1 MSDELDTLKRHS
13 HDFVEI
19 SAGEYRASISTF
31 GGGLRSLEYS
41 GKPLVVSYPEGAYPP
56 LSSGIVLAP
65 WPNRTADGVFAH
77 DGVLH
82 RLDIT
87 EPARATAIHGFVGQM
102 AWHVADQ
109 GEDFVALELS
119 TGLRPG
125 WPWPLYMRVT
135 WSLDANEGLR
145 AAFAVRNT
153 GDASCPFG
161 LGWHPYLSALGA
173 PLDDCVLHLSADA
186 NLPLDSVRNLPAGP
200 EIPACW
206 VLPDLETGQRMAGV
220 WLDHCF
226 GPMPEDHRSF
236 GCLGP
241 AMKAFDAADGY
252 SEARLLNP
260 DGDGVRLWAGED
272 FEWFQVF
279 TADPARREGYPGV
292 GRALAVEPMTC
303 PPDALRSGKDL
314 IRLQAGEE
322 RRFECGISFVPREKD
337 FL

>member
-1 MSDELDTLKRHS
+1 MSDELDNLKRHS
-13 HDFVEI
+13 HPFVDI

-41 GKPLVVSYPEGAYPP
+41 GKPLVVSYPEGTYPP
-56 LSSGIVLAP
+56 LSSGIILAP

-102 AWHVADQ
+102 AWHVADKA
-109 GEDFVALELS
+109 EDFVALELS
-119 TGLRPG
+119 TGLRQG
-125 WPWPLYMRVT
+125 WPWPLRMRVT
-135 WSLDANEGLR
+135 WSLDAKEGLR
-145 AAFAVRNT
+145 ASFDVRNEA
-153 GDASCPFG
+153 DASCPFG

-173 PLDDCVLHLSADA
+173 PLDDCVLHLPVGT

-200 EIPACW
+200 EFPARR
-206 VLPDLETGQRMAGV
+206 VLPDVEVGQRMAGV

-226 GPMPEDHRSF
+226 GEISAQEET
-236 GCLGP
+236 L
-241 AMKAFDAADGY
+241 A
-252 SEARLLNP
+252 EARLLNP
-260 DGDGVRLWAGED
+260 DGEGVRLWVGEG
-272 FEWFQVF
+272 FNWFQVF

-303 PPDALRSGKDL
+303 PPDALRSGRDL
-314 IRLQAGEE
+314 IRLNAGEE
-322 RRFECGISFVPREKD
+322 RSFECGISLASSEGVTT
-337 FL
+337 

>member
-1 MSDELDTLKRHS
+1 MSDELDNLKRHS
-13 HDFVEI
+13 HPFVDI

-102 AWHVADQ
+102 AWHVADKA
-109 GEDFVALELS
+109 EDFVALELS
-119 TGLRPG
+119 TGLRQG
-125 WPWPLYMRVT
+125 WPWPLRMRVT
-135 WSLDANEGLR
+135 WSLDAKEGLR
-145 AAFAVRNT
+145 ASFDVRNEA
-153 GDASCPFG
+153 DASCPFG

-173 PLDDCVLHLSADA
+173 PLDDCVLHLPVGT

-200 EIPACW
+200 EFPARR
-206 VLPDLETGQRMAGV
+206 VLPDVEVGQRMAGV

-226 GPMPEDHRSF
+226 GEISAQEET
-236 GCLGP
+236 L
-241 AMKAFDAADGY
+241 A
-252 SEARLLNP
+252 EARLLNP
-260 DGDGVRLWAGED
+260 DGEGVRLWVGEG
-272 FEWFQVF
+272 FNWFQVF

-303 PPDALRSGKDL
+303 PPDALRSGRDL
-314 IRLQAGEE
+314 IRLNAGEE
-322 RRFECGISFVPREKD
+322 RSFECGISLASSEGVTT
-337 FL
+337 

>member
-1 MSDELDTLKRHS
+1 MSDELETLKRHS
-13 HDFVEI
+13 HPFVDI
-19 SAGEYRASISTF
+19 SAGEYCASISTF
-31 GGGLRSLEYS
+31 GGGLRSLDYA

-119 TGLRPG
+119 TGLRQG
-125 WPWPLYMRVT
+125 WPWPLRMRVT

-145 AAFAVRNT
+145 ATFDVRNEA
-153 GDASCPFG
+153 DASCPFG

-173 PLDDCVLHLSADA
+173 PLDDCVLHLPVGT

-200 EIPACW
+200 EFPARR
-206 VLPDLETGQRMAGV
+206 VLPDVEVGQRMAGV

-226 GPMPEDHRSF
+226 GEISAQEETLP
-236 GCLGP
+236 
-241 AMKAFDAADGY
+241 
-252 SEARLLNP
+252 EARLLNP
-260 DGDGVRLWAGED
+260 DGEGVCLWAGEGFD
-272 FEWFQVF
+272 WFQVF

-303 PPDALRSGKDL
+303 PPDALRSGRDL
-314 IRLQAGEE
+314 IRLNAGEDFS
-322 RRFECGISFVPREKD
+322 FECGISFVPREGVTTQEPK
-337 FL
+337 

>member
-1 MSDELDTLKRHS
+1 MSDELDNLKRHS
-13 HDFVEI
+13 HPFVDI

-102 AWHVADQ
+102 AWHVADKA
-109 GEDFVALELS
+109 EDFVALELS
-119 TGLRPG
+119 TGLRQG
-125 WPWPLYMRVT
+125 WPWPLRMRVT
-135 WSLDANEGLR
+135 WSLDAKEGLR
-145 AAFAVRNT
+145 ASFDVRNEA
-153 GDASCPFG
+153 DASCPFG

-173 PLDDCVLHLSADA
+173 PLDDCVLHLPVGT

-200 EIPACW
+200 EFPARR
-206 VLPDLETGQRMAGV
+206 VLPDVDVGQRMAGV

-226 GPMPEDHRSF
+226 GEISAQEET
-236 GCLGP
+236 L
-241 AMKAFDAADGY
+241 A
-252 SEARLLNP
+252 EARLLNP
-260 DGDGVRLWAGED
+260 DGEGVRLWVGEG
-272 FEWFQVF
+272 FNWFQVF

-303 PPDALRSGKDL
+303 PPDALRSGRDL
-314 IRLQAGEE
+314 IRLNAGEE
-322 RRFECGISFVPREKD
+322 RSFECGISLASSEGVTT
-337 FL
+337 

>member
-1 MSDELDTLKRHS
+1 MSDELDNLKRHS
-13 HDFVEI
+13 HPFADI

-41 GKPLVVSYPEGAYPP
+41 GKPLVVSYPEGTYPP

-102 AWHVADQ
+102 AWHVADKA
-109 GEDFVALELS
+109 EDFVALELS
-119 TGLRPG
+119 TGLRQG
-125 WPWPLYMRVT
+125 WPWPLRMRVT
-135 WSLDANEGLR
+135 WSLDAKEGLR
-145 AAFAVRNT
+145 ASFDVRNEA
-153 GDASCPFG
+153 DASCPFG

-173 PLDDCVLHLSADA
+173 PLDDCVLHLPVGT

-200 EIPACW
+200 EFPARR
-206 VLPDLETGQRMAGV
+206 VLPDVEVGQRMAGV

-226 GPMPEDHRSF
+226 GEISAQEET
-236 GCLGP
+236 L
-241 AMKAFDAADGY
+241 A
-252 SEARLLNP
+252 EARLLNP
-260 DGDGVRLWAGED
+260 DGEGVRLWVGEG
-272 FEWFQVF
+272 FNWFQVF

-303 PPDALRSGKDL
+303 PPDALRSGRDL
-314 IRLQAGEE
+314 IRLNAGEE
-322 RRFECGISFVPREKD
+322 RSFECGISLASSEGVTT
-337 FL
+337 

>member
-1 MSDELDTLKRHS
+1 MSDELDNLKRHS
-13 HDFVEI
+13 HPFVDI

-56 LSSGIVLAP
+56 LSSGIILAP

-102 AWHVADQ
+102 AWHVADK

-119 TGLRPG
+119 TGLRQG
-125 WPWPLYMRVT
+125 WPWPLRMRVT
-135 WSLDANEGLR
+135 WSLDAKEGLR
-145 AAFAVRNT
+145 ASFDVRNEA
-153 GDASCPFG
+153 DASCPFG

-173 PLDDCVLHLSADA
+173 SLDDCVLHLPVST

-200 EIPACW
+200 EFPARR
-206 VLPDLETGQRMAGV
+206 VLPDVEVGQRMAGV

-226 GPMPEDHRSF
+226 GETSAQEEA
-236 GCLGP
+236 L
-241 AMKAFDAADGY
+241 A
-252 SEARLLNP
+252 EARLLNP
-260 DGDGVRLWAGED
+260 DGEGVRLWVGEGFD
-272 FEWFQVF
+272 WFQVF

-303 PPDALRSGKDL
+303 PPDALRSGRDL
-314 IRLQAGEE
+314 IRLNAGEE
-322 RRFECGISFVPREKD
+322 RSFECGISLASSEGVTA
-337 FL
+337 

>member
-1 MSDELDTLKRHS
+1 MSDELETLKRHS
-13 HDFVEI
+13 HPFVDI

-31 GGGLRSLEYS
+31 GGGLRSLEYA

-56 LSSGIVLAP
+56 LSSGIVVAP

-87 EPARATAIHGFVGQM
+87 EPGRATAIHGFVGQM

-119 TGLRPG
+119 TGLRQG
-125 WPWPLYMRVT
+125 WPWPLRMRVT
-135 WSLDANEGLR
+135 WSLDAAEGLR
-145 AAFAVRNT
+145 ATFDVRNEA
-153 GDASCPFG
+153 DASCPFG

-173 PLDDCVLHLSADA
+173 PLDDCVLHLPVGT

-200 EIPACW
+200 EFSARR
-206 VLPDLETGQRMAGV
+206 VLPDLDTGQRMAGV
-220 WLDHCF
+220 CLDQCF
-226 GPMPEDHRSF
+226 GGISAQEDA
-236 GCLGP
+236 P
-241 AMKAFDAADGY
+241 

-260 DGDGVRLWAGED
+260 DGEGVRLWVGEG
-272 FEWFQVF
+272 FNWFQVF

-303 PPDALRSGKDL
+303 PPDALRSGRDL
-314 IRLQAGEE
+314 IRLNAGEE
-322 RRFECGISFVPREKD
+322 FSFECGISFAPREGVTTQEPK
-337 FL
+337 

>member
-1 MSDELDTLKRHS
+1 MSDELDNLKRHS
-13 HDFVEI
+13 HPFADI

-102 AWHVADQ
+102 AWHVADKA
-109 GEDFVALELS
+109 EDFVALELS
-119 TGLRPG
+119 TGLRQG
-125 WPWPLYMRVT
+125 WPWPLRMRVT
-135 WSLDANEGLR
+135 WSLDAKEGLR
-145 AAFAVRNT
+145 ASFDVRNEA
-153 GDASCPFG
+153 DASCPFG

-173 PLDDCVLHLSADA
+173 PLDDCVLHLSVGT

-200 EIPACW
+200 EFPARR
-206 VLPDLETGQRMAGV
+206 VLPDVEVGQRMAGV

-226 GPMPEDHRSF
+226 GEISAQEET
-236 GCLGP
+236 L
-241 AMKAFDAADGY
+241 A
-252 SEARLLNP
+252 EARLLNP
-260 DGDGVRLWAGED
+260 DGEGVRLWVGEGFD
-272 FEWFQVF
+272 WFQVF

-303 PPDALRSGKDL
+303 PPDALRSGRDL
-314 IRLQAGEE
+314 IRLNAGEE
-322 RRFECGISFVPREKD
+322 RSFEYGISLASSEGVTT
-337 FL
+337 

>member
-1 MSDELDTLKRHS
+1 MSDELDNLKRHS
-13 HDFVEI
+13 HPFVDI

-41 GKPLVVSYPEGAYPP
+41 GKPLVVSYPEGTYPP

-102 AWHVADQ
+102 AWHVADKA
-109 GEDFVALELS
+109 EDFVALELS
-119 TGLRPG
+119 TGLRQG
-125 WPWPLYMRVT
+125 WPWPLRMRVT
-135 WSLDANEGLR
+135 WSLDAKEGLR
-145 AAFAVRNT
+145 ASFDVRNEA
-153 GDASCPFG
+153 DASCPFG

-173 PLDDCVLHLSADA
+173 PLDDCVLHLPVGT

-200 EIPACW
+200 EFPARR
-206 VLPDLETGQRMAGV
+206 VLPDVEGGQRMAGV

-226 GPMPEDHRSF
+226 GEISAQEET
-236 GCLGP
+236 L
-241 AMKAFDAADGY
+241 A
-252 SEARLLNP
+252 EARLLNP
-260 DGDGVRLWAGED
+260 DGEGVRLWVGEG
-272 FEWFQVF
+272 FNWFQVF

-292 GRALAVEPMTC
+292 GRALAVAPMTC
-303 PPDALRSGKDL
+303 PPDALRSGRDL
-314 IRLQAGEE
+314 IRLNAGEE
-322 RRFECGISFVPREKD
+322 RSFECGISLASSEGVTT
-337 FL
+337 

>member
-1 MSDELDTLKRHS
+1 MSDELDNLKRHS
-13 HDFVEI
+13 HPFADI

-56 LSSGIVLAP
+56 LSSGIILAP

-102 AWHVADQ
+102 AWHVADKA
-109 GEDFVALELS
+109 EDFVALELS
-119 TGLRPG
+119 TGLRQG
-125 WPWPLYMRVT
+125 WPWPLRMRVT
-135 WSLDANEGLR
+135 WSLDAKEGLR
-145 AAFAVRNT
+145 ASFDVRNEA
-153 GDASCPFG
+153 DASCPFG
-161 LGWHPYLSALGA
+161 LGWHPYLSALGT
-173 PLDDCVLHLSADA
+173 PLDDCVLHLPVGT

-200 EIPACW
+200 EFPARR
-206 VLPDLETGQRMAGV
+206 VLPDVEVGQRMAGV

-226 GPMPEDHRSF
+226 GEISAQEET
-236 GCLGP
+236 L
-241 AMKAFDAADGY
+241 A
-252 SEARLLNP
+252 EARLLNP
-260 DGDGVRLWAGED
+260 DGEGVRLWVGEGFD
-272 FEWFQVF
+272 WFQVF

-303 PPDALRSGKDL
+303 PPDALRSGRDL
-314 IRLQAGEE
+314 IRLNAGEE
-322 RRFECGISFVPREKD
+322 RSFECGISLASSEGVTT
-337 FL
+337 

>member
-1 MSDELDTLKRHS
+1 MSDELDNLKRHS
-13 HDFVEI
+13 HPFVDI
-19 SAGEYRASISTF
+19 SAGEHRASISTF

-56 LSSGIVLAP
+56 LSSGIILAP

-102 AWHVADQ
+102 AWHVADKA
-109 GEDFVALELS
+109 EDFVALELS
-119 TGLRPG
+119 TGLRQG
-125 WPWPLYMRVT
+125 WPWPLRMRVT
-135 WSLDANEGLR
+135 WSLDAKEGLR
-145 AAFAVRNT
+145 ASFDVRNEA
-153 GDASCPFG
+153 DASCPFG

-173 PLDDCVLHLSADA
+173 PLDDCVLHLPVGT

-200 EIPACW
+200 EFPARR
-206 VLPDLETGQRMAGV
+206 VLPDVEVGQRMARV

-226 GPMPEDHRSF
+226 GEISAQEET
-236 GCLGP
+236 L
-241 AMKAFDAADGY
+241 A
-252 SEARLLNP
+252 EARLLNP
-260 DGDGVRLWAGED
+260 DGEGVRLWVGEG
-272 FEWFQVF
+272 FNWFQVF

-303 PPDALRSGKDL
+303 PPDALRSGRDL
-314 IRLQAGEE
+314 IRLNAGEE
-322 RRFECGISFVPREKD
+322 RSFECGISLASSEGVTT
-337 FL
+337 

>member
-1 MSDELDTLKRHS
+1 MSDELETLKRHS
-13 HDFVEI
+13 HPFVDI

-31 GGGLRSLEYS
+31 GGGLRSLEYA
-41 GKPLVVSYPEGAYPP
+41 GQPLVVSYPEGAYPP

-102 AWHVADQ
+102 AWHIADQ

-119 TGLRPG
+119 TGLRQG
-125 WPWPLYMRVT
+125 WPWPLRMRVT
-135 WSLDANEGLR
+135 WSLDAAEGLR
-145 AAFAVRNT
+145 ATFDVRNEA
-153 GDASCPFG
+153 DASCPFG
-161 LGWHPYLSALGA
+161 LGWHPYLSALGT
-173 PLDDCVLHLSADA
+173 PLDDCVLHLPVGT

-200 EIPACW
+200 EFPARR
-206 VLPDLETGQRMAGV
+206 VLPDVEFGQRMAGV

-226 GPMPEDHRSF
+226 GEVDAKEDA
-236 GCLGP
+236 P
-241 AMKAFDAADGY
+241 

-260 DGDGVRLWAGED
+260 DGEGVRLWVGEG
-272 FEWFQVF
+272 FNWFQVF

-303 PPDALRSGKDL
+303 PPDALRSGRDL
-314 IRLQAGEE
+314 IRLQPGENHS
-322 RRFECGISFVPREKD
+322 FECGISFAPREGVTTQEPK
-337 FL
+337 

>member
-1 MSDELDTLKRHS
+1 MSDDLDTLQRHS
-13 HDFVEI
+13 HPFADI

-41 GKPLVVSYPEGAYPP
+41 GKPLVVSYPEGTYPP

-102 AWHVADQ
+102 AWHVADKA
-109 GEDFVALELS
+109 EDFVALELS
-119 TGLRPG
+119 TGLRQG
-125 WPWPLYMRVT
+125 WPWPLRMRVT
-135 WSLDANEGLR
+135 WSLDAKEGLR
-145 AAFAVRNT
+145 ASFDVRNEA
-153 GDASCPFG
+153 DASCPFG

-173 PLDDCVLHLSADA
+173 PLDDCVLHLPVGT

-200 EIPACW
+200 EFPARR
-206 VLPDLETGQRMAGV
+206 VLPDVEVGQRMAGV

-226 GPMPEDHRSF
+226 GEISAQEET
-236 GCLGP
+236 L
-241 AMKAFDAADGY
+241 A
-252 SEARLLNP
+252 EARLLNP
-260 DGDGVRLWAGED
+260 DGEGVRLWVGEG
-272 FEWFQVF
+272 FNWFQVF

-303 PPDALRSGKDL
+303 PPDALRSGRDL
-314 IRLQAGEE
+314 IRLNAGEE
-322 RRFECGISFVPREKD
+322 RSFECGISLASSEGVTT
-337 FL
+337 

>member
-1 MSDELDTLKRHS
+1 MSDELDNLKRHS
-13 HDFVEI
+13 HPFVDI
-19 SAGEYRASISTF
+19 SAGEHRASISTF

-56 LSSGIVLAP
+56 LSSGIILAP

-102 AWHVADQ
+102 AWHVADKA
-109 GEDFVALELS
+109 EDFVALELS
-119 TGLRPG
+119 TGLRQG
-125 WPWPLYMRVT
+125 WPWPLRMRVT
-135 WSLDANEGLR
+135 WSLDAKEGLR
-145 AAFAVRNT
+145 ASFDVRNEA
-153 GDASCPFG
+153 DASCPFG

-173 PLDDCVLHLSADA
+173 PLDDCVLHLPVGT

-200 EIPACW
+200 EFPARR
-206 VLPDLETGQRMAGV
+206 VLPDVEVGQRMAGV

-226 GPMPEDHRSF
+226 GEISAQEET
-236 GCLGP
+236 L
-241 AMKAFDAADGY
+241 A
-252 SEARLLNP
+252 EARLLNP
-260 DGDGVRLWAGED
+260 DGEGVRLWVGEG
-272 FEWFQVF
+272 FNWFQVF

-303 PPDALRSGKDL
+303 PPDALRSGRDL
-314 IRLQAGEE
+314 IRLNAGEE
-322 RRFECGISFVPREKD
+322 RSFECGISLASSEGVTT
-337 FL
+337 

>member
-13 HDFVEI
+13 HPFVEL

-41 GKPLVVSYPEGAYPP
+41 GKPLAVSYPEGAYPP

-119 TGLRPG
+119 TGLRQG
-125 WPWPLYMRVT
+125 WPWPLRMRMT

-145 AAFAVRNT
+145 ATFDVRNEA
-153 GDASCPFG
+153 DASCPFG
-161 LGWHPYLSALGA
+161 LGWHPYLSALGT
-173 PLDDCVLHLSADA
+173 PLDDCVLHLPVGT

-200 EIPACW
+200 EFPARR
-206 VLPDLETGQRMAGV
+206 VLPDVEFGQRMAGV

-226 GPMPEDHRSF
+226 GEVDAKEDA
-236 GCLGP
+236 P
-241 AMKAFDAADGY
+241 

-260 DGDGVRLWAGED
+260 DGEGVRLWVGEGFD
-272 FEWFQVF
+272 WFQVF
-279 TADPARREGYPGV
+279 TADPARHEGYPGV

-303 PPDALRSGKDL
+303 PPDALRSGRDL
-314 IRLQAGEE
+314 IRLQPGENHS
-322 RRFECGISFVPREKD
+322 FECGISFVPREGVTTQEPK
-337 FL
+337 

>member
-1 MSDELDTLKRHS
+1 MSDELDNLKRHS
-13 HDFVEI
+13 HPFVDI

-56 LSSGIVLAP
+56 LSSGIILAP

-102 AWHVADQ
+102 AWHVADKA
-109 GEDFVALELS
+109 EDFVALELS
-119 TGLRPG
+119 TGLRQG
-125 WPWPLYMRVT
+125 WPWPLRMRVT
-135 WSLDANEGLR
+135 WSLDAKEGLR
-145 AAFAVRNT
+145 ASFDVRNEA
-153 GDASCPFG
+153 DASCPFG

-173 PLDDCVLHLSADA
+173 PLDDCVLHLPVGT

-200 EIPACW
+200 EFPARR
-206 VLPDLETGQRMAGV
+206 VLPDVEVGQRMAGV

-226 GPMPEDHRSF
+226 GEISAQEET
-236 GCLGP
+236 L
-241 AMKAFDAADGY
+241 A
-252 SEARLLNP
+252 EARLLNP
-260 DGDGVRLWAGED
+260 DGEGVRLWVGEG
-272 FEWFQVF
+272 FNWFQVF

-303 PPDALRSGKDL
+303 PPDALRSGRDL
-314 IRLQAGEE
+314 IRLNAGEE
-322 RRFECGISFVPREKD
+322 RSFECGISLASSEGVTT
-337 FL
+337 